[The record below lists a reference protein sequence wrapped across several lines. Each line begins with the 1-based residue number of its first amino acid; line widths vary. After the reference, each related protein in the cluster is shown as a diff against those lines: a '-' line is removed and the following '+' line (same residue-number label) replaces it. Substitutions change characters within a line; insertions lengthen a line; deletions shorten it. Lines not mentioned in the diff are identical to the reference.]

1 MIEVNSTEVK
11 NLTVSRVFSE
21 KRKDVDKALTKL
33 NKKCDRLGVS
43 HPKVVF
49 SDEYE
54 HRFTDGTYEDDP
66 FAVVEARYKWYAID
80 VFDITITLP
89 EEIKFGDWEAIA
101 YIEHFEGQHIQFDI
115 DADYEYDFEKAIK
128 NKNCEHCN
136 TKRNRRKSF
145 ILKSKLDDSFKK
157 VGSTC
162 VKDFTGVDPTKFFKA
177 FQHVLRTL
185 EMFGEDEWGGFE
197 GGSPRWVDYRVF
209 DINHIWTI
217 SKKVLEIDEKYI
229 KTEWKEIEHPGYS
242 GWTEKV
248 RTNMGDATSDKV
260 KSVLFE
266 YDEES
271 EYFVKPSEVD
281 AELVKG
287 MREWLSNM
295 EVRQEKRVRWNDENK
310 QEEYLVDNE
319 FDAKLKAYEERK
331 RVRSFEIGFT
341 GWVVDAYLKYV
352 ESLNA
357 PISEFKGNI
366 GDKIKIEVTVTKIS
380 EFDGGWGWTNAYK
393 MVDSDG
399 NVYSKFGTINARY
412 ADTDEVKEGAILKM
426 TAEVKKHN
434 EFRGKKE
441 TVLGRVSKF

>member
-1 MIEVNSTEVK
+1 MINVNSTEVK

-21 KRKDVDKALTKL
+21 KRKDVDKALVKL

-49 SDEYE
+49 SDVYE

-66 FAVVEARYKWYAID
+66 FAIVEARYKWYAID

-115 DADYEYDFEKAIK
+115 DADYDYDFEGAIK
-128 NKNCEHCN
+128 DRSCEHCN
-136 TKRNRRKSF
+136 TKRSRRKSF
-145 ILKSKLDDSFKK
+145 ILKSNVDGSFKK

-177 FQHVLRTL
+177 FQHVLNTL

-209 DINHIWTI
+209 DINHIWTV
-217 SKKVLEIDEKYI
+217 SKKILDVDDKYI
-229 KTEWKEIEHPGYS
+229 KTEWKTVDNPMNPRYTME
-242 GWTEKV
+242 V
-248 RTNMGDATSDKV
+248 RSNMGEATSDKV
-260 KSVLFE
+260 KDVLFK

-271 EYFVKPSEVD
+271 DYFVKPSFIDE
-281 AELVKG
+281 ELVKG
-287 MREWLSNM
+287 MREWLGNM
-295 EVRQEKRVRWNDENK
+295 EVRQEKRVRWNDK
-310 QEEYLVDNE
+310 DEEEEFFVDND
-319 FDAKLKAYEERK
+319 FDAKLKAYAERK

-341 GWVVDAYLKYV
+341 GWVVDAYMKYV
-352 ESLNA
+352 ASLNA
-357 PISEFKGNI
+357 PVSEFQGEVGK
-366 GDKIKIEVTVTKIS
+366 KIKIEVTVTNVS
-380 EFDGGWGWTNAYK
+380 GFSGTFGWTNVYK
-393 MVDSDG
+393 MVDKDG
-399 NVYSKFGTINARY
+399 NVYSKFGTINERY
-412 ADTDEVKEGAILKM
+412 ADTDEIEEGTVLKM

-434 EFRGKKE
+434 EFKGRKE